1 MDEMTLARHWWAVV
15 LRGALSILFG
25 VLASLWPGAFWLAAV
40 VTFTVYSLV
49 YGILAI
55 AGAVTG
61 GSRAGPWW
69 ALLLQGVVSLAS
81 AAIAI
86 LWPGI
91 TELALFYLIAG
102 WCIATGVFEIA
113 ASVQLRREM
122 QGTGLMALS
131 GVLSILL
138 GLSLGLFPLV
148 GLVVLALWVAGWAIA
163 YGVLLVVLGF
173 RLRSLARHTPASEP
187 VAVHDRGLSASPGRP
202 GR

>member
-1 MDEMTLARHWWAVV
+1 MDERTLARHWWAVV
-15 LRGALSILFG
+15 LRGVLAILFG
-25 VLASLWPGAFWLAAV
+25 VLVFLWPSAFWFAAV
-40 VTFTVYSLV
+40 VTFAAYSLV

-61 GSRAGPWW
+61 GGRAGPWW
-69 ALLLQGVVSLAS
+69 ALLLQGLVSLAS
-81 AAIAI
+81 AVIAI
-86 LWPGI
+86 LWPDI

-113 ASVQLRREM
+113 GAVQLRREM
-122 QGTGLMALS
+122 PGTGLTALS
-131 GVLSILL
+131 GVLSIVL

-148 GLVVLALWVAGWAIA
+148 GLLVLALWVAGWAIA

-187 VAVHDRGLSASPGRP
+187 AAMHDRGLSAAPGRP
-202 GR
+202 